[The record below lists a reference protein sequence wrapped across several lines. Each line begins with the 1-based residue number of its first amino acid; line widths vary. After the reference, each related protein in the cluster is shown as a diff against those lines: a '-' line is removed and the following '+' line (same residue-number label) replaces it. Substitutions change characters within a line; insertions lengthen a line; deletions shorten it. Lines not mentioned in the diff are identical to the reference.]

1 MKNMTTLI
9 VAACA
14 ACTACASPRI
24 QDNSVAMTQNGA
36 TRTVS
41 ITYTLL
47 DEPAVVTVDIQTNG
61 VSIGGEN
68 LWYFAGDVNKVVAV
82 GPHTVTWRPDKAWP
96 GNKIDSGVRAVVT
109 AWSTNTPPNYMVA
122 SLVAAQS
129 VNYYA
134 NAESVPF
141 GVTNDMYKTEFLV
154 MRKCPAANVQWR
166 MGSPTTEAGRYTVD
180 VRETAHLVTLA
191 NDYYI
196 GVYEMTQRQHEL
208 LTNLRP
214 STYANDAYYAMRP
227 VETASYNNIRGAPS
241 AGANWPTLGNA
252 VGASSPIQ
260 KLRDIT
266 GIDTFD
272 LPTIAQWE
280 FACRAGC
287 GSALYSGKELDP
299 SWPYVSGDLALIG
312 RYSQNGGK
320 NGSSAYAADCAPD
333 YATATVGSYLPNAWG
348 IYDMLGNVR
357 EWCRDWFS
365 ADYSQCDP
373 AVGPSSG
380 SGRANRGGSYLE
392 NANTCRS
399 AYFHGNSDGGN
410 YTDIGYRVMC
420 DAIAK

>member
-109 AWSTNTPPNYMVA
+109 AWATNTPPNYMVA

-141 GVTNDMYKTEFLV
+141 GEPAERLEPLHHPLV
-154 MRKCPAANVQWR
+154 DAGMPGRRPRSALFRQEHARLTRALFAAAGAVNLDYGLELCPVGKDAKER
-166 MGSPTTEAGRYTVD
+166 EAG
-180 VRETAHLVTLA
+180 
-191 NDYYI
+191 
-196 GVYEMTQRQHEL
+196 
-208 LTNLRP
+208 
-214 STYANDAYYAMRP
+214 
-227 VETASYNNIRGAPS
+227 
-241 AGANWPTLGNA
+241 
-252 VGASSPIQ
+252 
-260 KLRDIT
+260 
-266 GIDTFD
+266 
-272 LPTIAQWE
+272 
-280 FACRAGC
+280 
-287 GSALYSGKELDP
+287 
-299 SWPYVSGDLALIG
+299 
-312 RYSQNGGK
+312 
-320 NGSSAYAADCAPD
+320 
-333 YATATVGSYLPNAWG
+333 
-348 IYDMLGNVR
+348 
-357 EWCRDWFS
+357 
-365 ADYSQCDP
+365 
-373 AVGPSSG
+373 
-380 SGRANRGGSYLE
+380 
-392 NANTCRS
+392 
-399 AYFHGNSDGGN
+399 
-410 YTDIGYRVMC
+410 
-420 DAIAK
+420 